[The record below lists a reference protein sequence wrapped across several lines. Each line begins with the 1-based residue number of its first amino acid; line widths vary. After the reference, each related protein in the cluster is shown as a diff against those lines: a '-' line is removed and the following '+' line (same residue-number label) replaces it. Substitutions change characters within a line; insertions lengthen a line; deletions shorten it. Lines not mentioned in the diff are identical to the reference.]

1 MGNKKNL
8 MPIEEVNSRRT
19 REQHSAD
26 SRKAG
31 KASGVARREKK
42 ALKETLD
49 MLLRMP
55 VEDGSLDDID
65 KIQSFGALNGKNVS
79 VQEAVVMSA
88 IQKALNGD
96 IKAFR
101 AIAEIMNDKAMSDD
115 ADGDENG
122 VIVLP
127 EVKVRE

>member
-96 IKAFR
+96 IKAFK

>member
-42 ALKETLD
+42 ALKETLE

-65 KIQSFGALNGKNVS
+65 KIKSFGALNGKNVS

-96 IKAFR
+96 IKAFK

>member
-65 KIQSFGALNGKNVS
+65 KIKSFGALNGKNVS

-96 IKAFR
+96 IKAFK

>member
-42 ALKETLD
+42 ALKETLE

-65 KIQSFGALNGKNVS
+65 KIKSYGALNGKNVS

-96 IKAFR
+96 IKAFK

>member
-42 ALKETLD
+42 ALKETLE

-65 KIQSFGALNGKNVS
+65 KIQSYGALNGKNVS

-96 IKAFR
+96 IKAFK